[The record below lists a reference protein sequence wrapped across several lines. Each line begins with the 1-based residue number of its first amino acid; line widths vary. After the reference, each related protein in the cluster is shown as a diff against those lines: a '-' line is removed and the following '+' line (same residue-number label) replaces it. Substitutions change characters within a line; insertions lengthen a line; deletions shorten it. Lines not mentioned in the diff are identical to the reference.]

1 MLSRRWT
8 SLLVAGL
15 AAAATVALIAPSMV
29 RAQNQSATE
38 GELDMLHNL
47 SPDQQQ
53 EAMEAL
59 TGRGGGLGGNLGG
72 GLGGGAL
79 GGATSG
85 LGGANSQQRQEQQ
98 EFLLQQRRNE
108 QDREHRLEQEDPDY
122 EPLIPRFKGD
132 DSIIVEVDF
141 HLQPR
146 PVLARALIAQ
156 GINPQTGLPVSA
168 SGGQP
173 QDQMQLDE
181 LGQGVTSGTTLDTEE
196 APPAQGLP
204 GAGLAAQ
211 AAAANNAGIASD
223 QRRKTALLT
232 EDERADLQ
240 KLIDLIRSKN
250 PYKLN
255 HDGVLF
261 LPGFFGIPLGGL
273 TEDQASLRLQSE
285 PTFQKVQIR
294 VTRLPLKKFGAEGLK
309 HFGYDLFDRPFV
321 NYSPVTSVPVPADYI
336 VGPGDEL
343 EVQLYGSQNRTLNLV
358 VGRDGRV
365 NFPELG
371 PINVGGQ
378 LFTAMKSS
386 IESKVEHQ
394 MIGVHASVSVG
405 VTKLIRVFVL
415 GEARHPGSY
424 IISGLGTITSALYAS
439 GGVKPTGSLR
449 NIVLKRQGALVRK
462 LDLYDMLIRGDS
474 TDDAKLLPGDVVF
487 IPSVGPTS
495 SVDGEVYRPAI
506 YEIKGD
512 TSIAALVELAG
523 GLTPEADTNKAS
535 LTRIDAELHRI
546 VLPVALSGPGASAEH
561 ARNGDLLRV
570 AKLGPTID
578 SGVVVQGH
586 VYSPASYA
594 WRRGLRLSDVIR
606 SLDDLQP
613 DADLHYVLVR
623 RLFANRKIA
632 VISADLAAALATP
645 GSKADIELQP
655 RDRITVFDL
664 GSGRERIVKPI
675 LDELKLQ
682 ASVDEPTEIVHI
694 DGRTKA
700 PGDYPLEPGM
710 RIRDL
715 IRAGGTLTDAAYGG
729 QAELTR
735 YQVVNGES
743 RGTQLIEVD
752 LAAVLRGDPAANIL
766 LRPFDDLSIKEVPQ
780 WGAQQVVTLLGQ
792 VRFPGHYAITRGETL
807 KSVIQRAGGLTPY
820 AFPEGSAFTRDELKH
835 REQKEID
842 LLARRLQNDLVTLAL
857 QGAAANQAGA
867 ATSLTV
873 GQSLLSQVRTTQAVG
888 RLVIDLPRLIRLPV
902 GSPADVILRNGDQLV
917 VPQLQ
922 QEVTVIGEVQN
933 STSHLYRAGLLRDD
947 YINMS
952 GGVSR
957 RADKGRIYVVR
968 ADGNVVSTEGHRW
981 YSNQKVVIK
990 PGDTIV
996 VPLDTERLPALP
1008 LWEAVTQIIY
1018 NIAIAAAA
1026 VHTF

>member
-1 MLSRRWT
+1 MFSTRWT
-8 SLLVAGL
+8 SVLLAGL
-15 AAAATVALIAPSMV
+15 AAATVAVITPPTV
-29 RAQNQSATE
+29 RAQAQAPTDQ
-38 GELDMLHNL
+38 ELEIFRNL
-47 SPDQQQ
+47 SPEQQQ
-53 EAMEAL
+53 QAMEAL
-59 TGRGGGLGGNLGG
+59 GGGRNGG
-72 GLGGGAL
+72 GGSLGGGAL
-79 GGATSG
+79 GGGSTG
-85 LGGANSQQRQEQQ
+85 QGGANGLQRQEQQ
-98 EFLLQQRRNE
+98 EFERQQRLNE
-108 QDREHRLEQEDPDY
+108 QDRERRAEEEGTDY

-132 DSIIVEVDF
+132 DSLIVEVDF
-141 HLQPR
+141 HLRPR
-146 PVLARALIAQ
+146 ATEARALIMQ
-156 GINPQTGLPVSA
+156 GINPQTGLPASA
-168 SGGQP
+168 SANGQQP
-173 QDQMQLDE
+173 QQQLDQ
-181 LGQGVTSGTTLDTEE
+181 LGEGFTSGSTMDSSSAA
-196 APPAQGLP
+196 APAVALP

-211 AAAANNAGIASD
+211 AAAANNADIAAD
-223 QRRKTALLT
+223 QQRKTALLS
-232 EDERADLQ
+232 EEEKADLQ

-261 LPGFFGIPLGGL
+261 LPGFFGIPLAGL
-273 TEDQASLRLQSE
+273 TEEQASLRLQSE
-285 PTFQKVQIR
+285 PAFQKLQIR
-294 VTRLPLKKFGAEGLK
+294 ATRLSLKKYGAEGLK
-309 HFGYDLFDRPFV
+309 PFGYDLFDRPFV
-321 NYSPVTSVPVPADYI
+321 SYSPVTSVPVPADYI
-336 VGPGDEL
+336 VGAGDEL
-343 EVQLYGSQNRTLNLV
+343 DVLLYGSQNRMLNLT

-371 PINVGGQ
+371 PISVGGQ
-378 LFTAMKSS
+378 LFTAVKSS
-386 IESKVEHQ
+386 IESQVEHQ

-405 VTKLIRVFVL
+405 VTRLIRVFVL
-415 GEARHPGSY
+415 GEARHSGSY
-424 IISGLGTITSALYAS
+424 VISGLGTITSALYAS

-449 NIVLKRQGALVRK
+449 NIELKRQGALVRK

-487 IPSVGPTS
+487 IPPVGPTA

-506 YEIKGD
+506 YEIKGE
-512 TSIAALVELAG
+512 TSMVSLVQLAG
-523 GLTPEADTNKAS
+523 GLKPEADTTKAS
-535 LTRIDAELHRI
+535 VTRIDAELHRVVI
-546 VLPVALSGPGASAEH
+546 PVNLSGPRGTAEL
-561 ARNGDLLRV
+561 ARNGDALRV
-570 AKLGPTID
+570 AKLGPMLD
-578 SGVVVQGH
+578 SGVVVTGH
-586 VYSPASYA
+586 VYAPSSYA

-613 DADLHYVLVR
+613 DADMHYVLVR
-623 RLFANRKIA
+623 RVLANRRIA
-632 VISADLAAALATP
+632 VVSADLAAALAAP

-655 RDRITVFDL
+655 RDRVTVFDL
-664 GSGRERIVKPI
+664 QSGRERIVKPI
-675 LDELKLQ
+675 LDELRLQ
-682 ASVDEPTEIVHI
+682 ATVEQPTEIVHI

-735 YQVVNGES
+735 YEVVNGEA

-752 LAAVLRGDPAANIL
+752 LAAVLRGDLQANIL
-766 LRPFDDLSIKEVPQ
+766 LKPFDDLSIKEVPA
-780 WGAQQVVTLLGQ
+780 WGAQQVITLLGQ

-807 KSVIQRAGGLTPY
+807 KSVILRAGGLTAY
-820 AFPEGSAFTRDELKH
+820 AFPEGSAFTREELKR

-888 RLVIDLPRLIRLPV
+888 RLVIDLPRLMRLPV
-902 GSPADVILRNGDQLV
+902 GSPADVILRNGDQLI
-917 VPQLQ
+917 VPQFQ

-933 STSHLYRAGLLRDD
+933 STSHLFRAGLSRDD
-947 YINMS
+947 YINLS
-952 GGVSR
+952 GGTSR
-957 RADKGRIYVVR
+957 RADRGRIYVVR

-981 YSNQKVVIK
+981 YSNKNVTIK

-1018 NIAIAAAA
+1018 NIAISAAA